1 VSKSCLWDEN
11 FNDVEAMVR
20 AAGHYVAASDKLR
33 PRVLEAARMETSE
46 QRSRQHLRRVTLFA
60 LLLVL
65 FTTGFRQVWD
75 DGQTA
80 AAGNSASADYYDA
93 ISPVSATTTRNGDG
107 DWRIIDAFIKLRQ
120 AQAQLLRAEI

>member
-1 VSKSCLWDEN
+1 VSESSFWDEN
-11 FNDVEAMVR
+11 SNDVEALVR

-46 QRSRQHLRRVTLFA
+46 QRSRHCLRHVTLFA

-65 FTTGFRQVWD
+65 FTAESRQVWD
-75 DGQTA
+75 DRQVA
-80 AAGNSASADYYDA
+80 AASNSASAAYYEA